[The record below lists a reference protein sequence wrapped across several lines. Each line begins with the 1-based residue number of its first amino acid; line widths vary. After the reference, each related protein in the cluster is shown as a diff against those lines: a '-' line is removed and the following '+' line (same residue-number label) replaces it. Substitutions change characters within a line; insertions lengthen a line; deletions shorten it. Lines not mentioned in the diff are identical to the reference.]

1 MSLSSPSDAPTT
13 LPPVYGWGLAV
24 IVGVSGMG
32 WWWAQPLLPALLGA
46 VLLLLVWVRGAASEH
61 NALKTHIEQREQDL
75 QTLQQVQANKNE
87 LLATISHELRTPLNV
102 VMGLHPSIQEGVKN
116 DAQAQAL
123 LAQMQVA
130 THDLLQAF
138 QSILDTSQ
146 PRAKSAS
153 TDATLSDTQ
162 QQVVQAMTQGAWQFL
177 VVDDNPLNLLVLRMM
192 LEKRFTNAEVVCLN
206 DAYAAMQYLTNMP
219 LPHMLLLDVWMP
231 DMDGYDLSRWVRNH
245 ARAEVVNLPIVA
257 ITGTMRAEDVT
268 MRQSCGIND
277 VVYKPLDEHQL
288 SVCVCQVLHA
298 AKKRE
303 HA

>member
-1 MSLSSPSDAPTT
+1 MSLPTSHEAPFAVQ
-13 LPPVYGWGLAV
+13 PVFWLGLAV
-24 IVGVSGMG
+24 ILGASGLG
-32 WWWAQPLLPALLGA
+32 WWLAQPALPVAVGALLTM
-46 VLLLLVWVRGAASEH
+46 LMFLRGTSEESSS
-61 NALKTHIEQREQDL
+61 LKAQIERREQDL
-75 QTLQQVQANKNE
+75 QAMQQVQANKNE

-102 VMGLHPSIQEGVKN
+102 VMGLHPSIQEGVKS

-153 TDATLSDTQ
+153 TDATLSEAQ
-162 QQVVQAMTQGAWQFL
+162 QQVVQAMNQGGWQFL
-177 VVDDNPLNLLVLRMM
+177 VVDDNSLNLLVLRMM
-192 LEKRFTNAEVVCLN
+192 LEKRFPNATVVCLN

-219 LPHMLLLDVWMP
+219 VPHMLLLDVWMP

-245 ARAEVVNLPIVA
+245 ARAEVAELPIVA

-268 MRQSCGIND
+268 LRQSCGINE

-288 SVCVCQVLHA
+288 CVCVSQVLQA
-298 AKKRE
+298 ANNRE